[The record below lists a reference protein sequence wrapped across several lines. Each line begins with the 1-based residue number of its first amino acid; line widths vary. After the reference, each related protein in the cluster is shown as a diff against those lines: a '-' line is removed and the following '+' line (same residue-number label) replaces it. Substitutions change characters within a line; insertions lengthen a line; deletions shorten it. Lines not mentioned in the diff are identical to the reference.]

1 MDFQNYHGIQPITH
15 NEQISYDPIYPI
27 PNNQAC
33 HPQMYPNN
41 SQQNEFNQNP
51 QNQSQNY
58 NIIYQE
64 QITQN
69 TQYILVPQ
77 EPFNIPFEGNILEI
91 PFEKTCKKYCFFI
104 FKFIYIILNFL
115 IAILLIRYIIS
126 LFSLFL
132 LILEFVIFLYFE
144 NNKIVIIKDE
154 SENKVY
160 IQLFNYLFI
169 KRKEFALNF
178 DYINFNVIYFN
189 KKYILLILNSC
200 NNGREIDLNTSTI
213 RNTPLQFLYFFENID
228 INKFNG

>member
-1 MDFQNYHGIQPITH
+1 M
-15 NEQISYDPIYPI
+15 
-27 PNNQAC
+27 
-33 HPQMYPNN
+33 
-41 SQQNEFNQNP
+41 
-51 QNQSQNY
+51 
-58 NIIYQE
+58 
-64 QITQN
+64 
-69 TQYILVPQ
+69 VPQ
-77 EPFNIPFEGNILEI
+77 EPFNIPLEENILEI

-169 KRKEFALNF
+169 KRKEFVLNF
-178 DYINFNVIYFN
+178 DYINFNVIYF
-189 KKYILLILNSC
+189 
-200 NNGREIDLNTSTI
+200 
-213 RNTPLQFLYFFENID
+213 
-228 INKFNG
+228 